1 MELLLADL
9 MYWLPGLIVVGAMI
23 LIPSLVV
30 VLLVCNIG
38 RTTKLTKEEKEGRKA
53 WQVLL
58 RINPHFKEEF
68 VTEMEARARCGL
80 ITQEEANKVIKEM
93 YESYDRAY
101 KN

>member
-9 MYWLPGLIVVGAMI
+9 MYFLPGLIVVGAMV
-23 LIPSLVV
+23 LIPSFVAV
-30 VLLVCNIG
+30 IVACNTG
-38 RTTKLTKEEKEGRKA
+38 KTKLTKEEKEERAK

-68 VTEMEARARCGL
+68 VTEMEARVRCGL
-80 ITQEEANKVIKEM
+80 ITEEEANKAIKEM